1 MKKRIL
7 QLRQF
12 VTGLI
17 GRITVKIWLTSAT
30 VGLAAIMLVFLMS
43 QLLFNSYFLDLS
55 LTRNQQATLS
65 ALESSDASMD
75 YVVNRLIN
83 ICARTADFR
92 FMLRRIRND
101 TTGADKQLNNE
112 LQEHLNELSVCHPLV
127 EASLIVSPDNMVYY
141 PVARALDASRVS
153 FTMGYPENYF
163 QHITFL
169 PVQRSPF
176 TADGQ
181 SMPLAVPITFSMGES
196 MLYIADT
203 AAAADAMLYLFLDVD
218 SLNAT
223 LDLYNSSGVNLL
235 LSPEGRVLNYAPDSP
250 QALLAQECS
259 LAQAFDAWD
268 GQEQTIRLGNWYA
281 LPYQVGQHSLYL
293 VHLVSYNELIA
304 PQREI
309 AHALMMVALAAI
321 VIITLAALF
330 TAVYLSKPMKQVN
343 RAVKAIE
350 TGEYTADMILPQKD
364 EIGELSAS
372 VDSMYRT
379 IQAQMDQIR
388 HERQAKDHMEMRLF
402 AEQINPHFLYNTLEH
417 INLEVYNHHTRN
429 ASMMIQAL
437 GEFLRIGLNFGREQI
452 PLQRELEHVQAY
464 ITIMNHR
471 FGQEIGFT
479 TDIPES
485 LLAEP
490 VAKIILQPLVE
501 NSIRHGFQMESSDSF
516 IEIPTIS
523 IRGTL
528 SDNMLTLSVID
539 NGTGFDVENARR
551 IMHEDPSLQKHVG
564 LSNVYHRLK
573 LHYGEEA
580 DIELQSIPYYK
591 NTVSI
596 RIPYRNAAERSKV

>member
-12 VTGLI
+12 VTGFI
-17 GRITVKIWLTSAT
+17 GRITVKIWLSSAA
-30 VGLAAIMLVFLMS
+30 VGLVAIMLVFLMS
-43 QLLFNSYFLDLS
+43 QIFFNSYFLALS
-55 LTRNQQATLS
+55 LSRNQQATLS

-75 YVVNRLIN
+75 YVVNRLIS

-92 FMLRRIRND
+92 LMLRRIRHNTD
-101 TTGADKQLNNE
+101 GTDKQLNND
-112 LQEHLNELSVCHPLV
+112 LQEHLNELSTCHPLV
-127 EASLIVSPDNMVYY
+127 EAALIVSPDNTVYY
-141 PVARALDASRVS
+141 PVARSLDTNRVS
-153 FTMGYPENYF
+153 FTMGYPKSSF
-163 QHITFL
+163 QRITFL
-169 PVQRSPF
+169 PVLRSPF

-181 SMPLAVPITFSMGES
+181 SMPLAVPMTFSSGES

-223 LDLYNSSGVNLL
+223 LDLYNNSGVNLL
-235 LSPEGRVLNYAPDSP
+235 LSPEGRVLNYESDSP
-250 QALLAQECS
+250 QALLAQECG
-259 LAQAFDAWD
+259 LAQAIDAWD

-281 LPYQVGQHSLYL
+281 LPYRVSQHSLYL
-293 VHLVSYNELIA
+293 VHMVSYNELIA

-309 AHALMMVALAAI
+309 GHALMMVALSAI

-330 TAVYLSKPMKQVN
+330 TAVYLAKPMNQVN

-350 TGEYTADMILPQKD
+350 TGEYTASMVLPQKD

-417 INLEVYNHHTRN
+417 INLEVYNHHTQN

-485 LLAEP
+485 LLSEP

-523 IRGTL
+523 IRGAL
-528 SDNMLTLSVID
+528 SDNMLILSVID